1 VSAPSVA
8 VAPATVPPGRGG
20 AAHQLQI
27 APTPDLRQVAVSCTC
42 RTRAERGPLGV
53 RTRWAGGEAY
63 RAWLAHLEA
72 EAGSEAAR

>member
-1 VSAPSVA
+1 VT
-8 VAPATVPPGRGG
+8 APATAPPGRGG

-42 RTRAERGPLGV
+42 RTPAEREPIGV
-53 RTRWAGGEAY
+53 RARWAGGEAY

-72 EAGSEAAR
+72 EAIPAAAEPEP